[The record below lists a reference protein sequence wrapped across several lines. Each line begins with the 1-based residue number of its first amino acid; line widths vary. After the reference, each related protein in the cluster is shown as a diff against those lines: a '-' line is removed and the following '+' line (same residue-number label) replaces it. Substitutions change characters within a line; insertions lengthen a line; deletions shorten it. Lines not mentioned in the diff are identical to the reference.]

1 MRHPRFLCVAA
12 ALTLTLAACGSSP
25 SHPKAAPATQAAP
38 VPAPPP
44 PSAPATTLATIPPA
58 PPVSVPDAGL
68 GTGDQGPP
76 VLALEQRLDAL
87 HYDVGKVDGVFDDDT
102 GYGVIAFQ
110 KVNGMPRSGRATPDV
125 AARLAEAQPPAPLV
139 PNGGPT
145 RVEIDLPRQVL
156 LLYENGPLDRIVSI
170 STGSGQDYCSKSG
183 CDTAVTP
190 PGRYAVDYHAD
201 GWVHSDLG
209 WLYNP
214 VYFDSKKGLAIHG
227 FQDVPSD
234 PASHGCVRIPMSAAD
249 WFPDKAPKG
258 TPVYVSDGQTPL

>member
-1 MRHPRFLCVAA
+1 MRHLRTLCV
-12 ALTLTLAACGSSP
+12 LTAFTLALAACASSP
-25 SHPKAAPATQAAP
+25 SHPNAAAP
-38 VPAPPP
+38 VPAPEPAPPVTPP
-44 PSAPATTLATIPPA
+44 PPASTVPTVPPA
-58 PPVSVPDAGL
+58 PPVPVPDNGL
-68 GTGDQGPP
+68 GAGDQGPP
-76 VLALEQRLDAL
+76 VLALEQRLDAQ

-102 GYGVIAFQ
+102 TYGVTAFQ
-110 KVNGMPRSGRATPDV
+110 KVNGMPRTGRATPDV
-125 AARLAEAQPPAPLV
+125 AARLADAQPPAPLV

-156 LLYENGPLDRIVSI
+156 FVYENGPLDKILSI
-170 STGSGQDYCSKSG
+170 STGSGEPYCSLQG
-183 CDTAVTP
+183 CTTAVTP
-190 PGRYAVDYHAD
+190 PGKYAVDYHAD

-227 FQDVPSD
+227 FQDVPAD
-234 PASHGCVRIPMSAAD
+234 PASHGCVRIPMSAAQ